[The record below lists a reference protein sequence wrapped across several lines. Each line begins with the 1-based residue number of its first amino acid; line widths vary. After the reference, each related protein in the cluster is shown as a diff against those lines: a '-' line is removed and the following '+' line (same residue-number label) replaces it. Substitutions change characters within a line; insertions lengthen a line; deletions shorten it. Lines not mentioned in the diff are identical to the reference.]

1 MGRPPRGVRPRYRS
15 VLVAVVLA
23 WVSVAQAAER
33 KDSFVDF
40 IYVDAN
46 EGSASGGHVAL
57 RLGDRTYHFGYRPP
71 GLLRLDRDDSD
82 RFAHVYGV
90 LENRNLQ
97 VLRTRVS
104 RDTFERVRSAFNERF
119 LLESLEFDAL
129 EQLGRDRAL
138 LASWARGEAQVTVR
152 GGGYLE
158 LEPSS
163 GSTRTGGR
171 ALARVRQ
178 RAEGRYGTAHL
189 EALEKAARDALHD
202 LARDVEARVVP
213 LAAPGQHPGRGYGLA
228 RSASEAQSLVEA
240 LKAVR
245 SGAVLRSDAKISSP
259 PPLEPAFL
267 RVLDEYRIHLEDRVV
282 ERLAAPPSDAGYS
295 LLVSLAR
302 LAALEETLSTG
313 RLVVLDV
320 FPPDGVRWS
329 REQIEALGG
338 DLDRLSTELETEVG
352 LVVEAL
358 SNKSRLRES
367 DYGAFEGLV
376 NRWVALNR
384 ARDLG
389 EALPVAVGRLRP
401 ERLAVRALPFE
412 RLESGV
418 LQARD
423 AELAAR
429 EADLFA
435 RLDAEHHYNLLA
447 HNCVSELF
455 VQLERSVAREGV
467 DPSRS
472 STEAL
477 GGHVLAGDGLQF
489 IPFVARD
496 AVADA
501 YGVEEIV
508 DVPSYRRR
516 RAASVSAHDG
526 WLGGLRESTTFTSS
540 VYAPNSVDSAFVFFT
555 DDRVWSRPLFGAV
568 NLLYGLASAVVGA
581 PLAVA
586 DEGRTLSAGLRGAL
600 WSVPELGFVNVRKG
614 SFFFVTA
621 DSAVPD
627 SPER

>member
-1 MGRPPRGVRPRYRS
+1 MVRSPRGVRPRRRS
-15 VLVAVVLA
+15 VLVAVALA
-23 WVSVAQAAER
+23 WVSVVHAAEP

-104 RDTFERVRSAFNERF
+104 RDTFERVRSGFNERF

-138 LASWARGEAQVTVR
+138 FASWARDEPQVAVR

-158 LEPSS
+158 VESAP
-163 GSTRTGGR
+163 GSTSTAGR
-171 ALARVRQ
+171 ALARLRRRVER
-178 RAEGRYGTAHL
+178 RYGPSHL
-189 EALEKAARDALHD
+189 ETLERAAQAALHD
-202 LARDVEARVVP
+202 LPRHVAAPVAP
-213 LAAPGQHPGRGYGLA
+213 LAAPGRHPGRGYGLA
-228 RSASEAQSLVEA
+228 GQASKAQSLVEV

-245 SGAVLRSDAKISSP
+245 SGARLRSDAKVSSP
-259 PPLEPAFL
+259 MPLDRAL
-267 RVLDEYRIHLEDRVV
+267 RRVLDDYRVHLEDRVV
-282 ERLAAPPSDAGYS
+282 ERLAAPSFDAGYS
-295 LLVSLAR
+295 LLVALAR
-302 LAALEETLSTG
+302 LAALEETVSTD
-313 RLVVLDV
+313 RLVVIDV
-320 FPPDGVRWS
+320 FPPDVPRWS

-338 DLDRLSTELETEVG
+338 DLDRLSTELSTEVR
-352 LVVEAL
+352 LVADAL
-358 SNKSRLRES
+358 SAKSRLREA

-389 EALPVAVGRLRP
+389 EPLPVAVGRLRP
-401 ERLAVRALPFE
+401 ERPAVRALPFN
-412 RLESGV
+412 RLDSG
-418 LQARD
+418 LLHARD
-423 AELAAR
+423 AELAER
-429 EADLFA
+429 EAELFA

-455 VQLERSVAREGV
+455 VQLERSVSREGV
-467 DPSRS
+467 DPPRS

-477 GGHVLAGDGLQF
+477 GGYVSAAEGLQF

-501 YGVEEIV
+501 YGVEDIV
-508 DVPSYRRR
+508 DVASYRRR
-516 RAASVSAHDG
+516 RAARVSADEG
-526 WLGGLRESTTFTSS
+526 WLAGLRESMTFTSS

-555 DDRVWSRPLFGAV
+555 DDRVWTRPLFGAV

-581 PLAVA
+581 PIAVA
-586 DEGRTLSAGLRGAL
+586 DDGRTLSAGLRGAL

-614 SFFFVTA
+614 SFFFVTS
-621 DSAVPD
+621 DSVE
-627 SPER
+627 SGSSGR